1 MKPVRFLG
9 DSRKTL
15 QVFPEDARKEAGYQ
29 LELVQMGLP
38 ADDFKP
44 MPSIGKG
51 VEEIRVWEASGTY
64 RIIYTARLADA
75 VYVLHAFQKKTR
87 TTSPRDIEV
96 ARERFQQL
104 MRGRG

>member
-1 MKPVRFLG
+1 MKVVRFLG
-9 DSRKTL
+9 DSRKAL
-15 QVFPEDARKEAGYQ
+15 REFPDDARREAGYQ
-29 LELVQMGLP
+29 LDRVQNGLP

-64 RIIYTARLADA
+64 RVVYTARLAET

-87 TTSPRDIEV
+87 ATSPRDIEI
-96 ARERFQQL
+96 AQERFRQL
-104 MRGRG
+104 MRGR